1 MNIDMEIVY
10 RWSVPVLW
18 IFFWSY
24 WGLSSLHTG
33 KTEYAESKIS
43 RLFHLG
49 MIGSAFAVVA
59 FDRFH
64 TGPLAWS
71 ILPESRL
78 VLLTGTIITALGLAF
93 AVWARM
99 QLGINWSGAIA
110 MKADQQ
116 LIQTGPYAIV
126 RHPIYTGIVMGVLGT
141 AIAIDGLR
149 GILAIVLIF
158 IAYFR
163 KIWIEEKWLVNQ
175 FGSEYIQ
182 YQLKVKALIPFI
194 L

>member
-1 MNIDMEIVY
+1 MEIVY

-64 TGPLAWS
+64 MGPLAWS